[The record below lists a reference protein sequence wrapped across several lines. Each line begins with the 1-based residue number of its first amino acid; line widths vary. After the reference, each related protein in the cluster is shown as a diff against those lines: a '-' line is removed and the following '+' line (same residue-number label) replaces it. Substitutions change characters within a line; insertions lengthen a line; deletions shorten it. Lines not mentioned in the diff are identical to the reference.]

1 MPYVYRRPFFRPPQ
15 PPFPFG
21 KSTTTYTQV
30 VDGTLTSS
38 GALVRKP
45 TKVLAGTLTSAGAL
59 IRQAKKILAGTLT
72 SSGAIAAIRLFLLS
86 LAGTLTSAGALAR
99 KPTKVLA
106 GTLTASGGLIRQ
118 AKKILAGTLTSS
130 GVLVRQ
136 AKKVLAGTL
145 TSSGAISALKRHI
158 APLLDRLFR
167 LIGRRRAFF
176 LTDVRS
182 FSVPAARRQFEA
194 HRMAVADVPKDPE
207 EELDYGFDYTT
218 LLDGDT
224 IASSSWSA
232 SGVTVASSSNTTT
245 ETAVRITGGSLGTKN
260 KVKNTVIT
268 VGGQTIVRRLIVV
281 IQEM

>member
-1 MPYVYRRPFFRPPQ
+1 VPYVYRRPFFRPPQ

-72 SSGAIAAIRLFLLS
+72 SSGAI
-86 LAGTLTSAGALAR
+86 
-99 KPTKVLA
+99 
-106 GTLTASGGLIRQ
+106 
-118 AKKILAGTLTSS
+118 
-130 GVLVRQ
+130 
-136 AKKVLAGTL
+136 
-145 TSSGAISALKRHI
+145 SALKRHI
-158 APLLDRLFR
+158 EPLLDRLFR

-194 HRMAVADVPKDPE
+194 HRMAVAEVPKDPQE
-207 EELDYGFDYTT
+207 VIDYGFDYTT

-232 SGVTVASSSNTTT
+232 SGVTVDSSSNTTT
-245 ETAVRITGGSLGTKN
+245 TKSD
-260 KVKNTVIT
+260 
-268 VGGQTIVRRLIVV
+268 
-281 IQEM
+281 